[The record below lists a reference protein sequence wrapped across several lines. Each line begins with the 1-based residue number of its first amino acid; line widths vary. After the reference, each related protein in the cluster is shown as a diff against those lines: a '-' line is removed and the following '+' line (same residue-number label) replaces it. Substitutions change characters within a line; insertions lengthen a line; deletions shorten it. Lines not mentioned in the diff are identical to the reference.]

1 MFYFALEQLNKINS
15 ECEHTLSKRSR
26 LALSLTICLVGC
38 NFIKPLLLT
47 SSRVLC
53 ITKKV

>member
-15 ECEHTLSKRSR
+15 VSTLYPR

-38 NFIKPLLLT
+38 NLLNLY
-47 SSRVLC
+47 S
-53 ITKKV
+53 

>member
-15 ECEHTLSKRSR
+15 ECEHTLFKRSR

-38 NFIKPLLLT
+38 NLLNLY
-47 SSRVLC
+47 S
-53 ITKKV
+53 